1 MSNSKAGGEDDI
13 TASGKYLLISVP
25 DFGDDPI
32 HGTKMTSYLRLGAAS
47 TTWQEDPG
55 GDLAGNVHLSGPPG
69 RSKPGVSEQVVD
81 ILGDVD
87 DARPVFVDDTR
98 LRVPGAREPDLS
110 VGERLN
116 ESNVLH
122 TRGGWRD
129 HSDGN
134 RISTTYGDK
143 IEVIR
148 GNYKM
153 VVLGRQDDPGV
164 STGWDTS
171 GHHIQDW
178 GMTMP
183 GASVR
188 VEYTQE
194 YGGVWHLQNTT
205 EGVVQSSNF
214 AGDFFEYKW
223 GDKHYSTIGSESP
236 HPFDDIGGTQC
247 PRTNPHI
254 RQKTWAEKIESYTGS
269 AVLPVPI
276 LHEETWALA
285 STSLTNVAALISETT
300 ICPGAVITTS
310 TLGAVTD
317 TTVAGTVLE
326 STTVA
331 TSMTSS
337 TTCPL
342 ISETTTCAGAMS
354 SITTAGNINE
364 VTTVGAMSGITLA
377 GTMAEISVSGPKLG
391 IDLAITKTSIDI
403 AALVI
408 ELTAALKLTFELSA
422 SIEIYVGAKLELQA
436 AGGKK
441 LTTDGEEVAIT
452 KKTVAGVVTLTAA
465 NIQLN

>member
-25 DFGDDPI
+25 EFGEDPI
-32 HGTKMTSYLRLGAAS
+32 SGKKMTSYLRLGAAS

-55 GDLAGNVHLSGPPG
+55 GDLAKNVYLVGPPG
-69 RSKPGVSEQVVD
+69 GHLSPDGVEVD
-81 ILGDVD
+81 TTAEARVEAHPFID
-87 DARPVFVDDTR
+87 DARDR
-98 LRVPGAREPDLS
+98 GAGGPHELS
-110 VGERLN
+110 VAER
-116 ESNVLH
+116 EAQSAVLH

-134 RISTTYGDK
+134 RITTTVGDK

-153 VVLGRQDDPGV
+153 IVLGRQDDPEAAA
-164 STGWDTS
+164 GWDVS
-171 GHHIQDW
+171 GNIIHDFAY
-178 GMTMP
+178 MMP
-183 GASVR
+183 GAGVR
-188 VEYTQE
+188 TEWSQRYD
-194 YGGVWHLQNTT
+194 GVWNLQNYM
-205 EGVVQSSNF
+205 ENMISSTNF
-214 AGDFFEYKW
+214 AGDFYEFKW
-223 GDKHYSTIGSESP
+223 GEHHETTVGSEAP
-236 HPFDDIGGTQC
+236 TPKGPNGY
-247 PRTNPHI
+247 PRQNPHI
-254 RQKTWAEKIESYTGS
+254 IEKTWAEKIESYTGS
-269 AVLPVPI
+269 PVLPVPI
-276 LHEETWALA
+276 IHEETWALA
-285 STSLTNVAALISETT
+285 STSITNVAALISETT
-300 ICPGAVITTS
+300 TCPGAVTTTS

-317 TTVAGTVLE
+317 TTVAGTVVE

-342 ISETTTCAGAMS
+342 ISEMTTCAGAMS

-377 GTMAEISVSGPKLG
+377 GTMADISVSGPKLG
-391 IDLAITKTSIDI
+391 IDLAITKTSIDV